1 MQGRTDL
8 ALEAAEQPVRLKS
21 LTNEDIE
28 RERVERGSAVLTRI
42 RILSERGEKS
52 LGKPR
57 GTYITVEI
65 PALTDHESELEE
77 TARLIGEQIAALL
90 PRKGT
95 VLVVGLGNEAITPD
109 ALGPQAAKMVLATR
123 HIRGEFARTAGL
135 EDLRPTAVMAPG
147 VLGNTGVESGE
158 MAEGVIAV
166 INPAAVVA
174 IDALAAQSLSRLGCT
189 VQLSDTGI
197 APGSG
202 VGNNRRALNR
212 ETLGIPVVAVGVPTV
227 VDAVTLAEELTGR
240 EEAAG
245 EVTPRGAGMMVT
257 PREVDLM
264 IRRASRLVAMS
275 VNAALQPAYSPLEL
289 TGAAQ

>member
-8 ALEAAEQPVRLKS
+8 ALEAADQPVRLKS

-95 VLVVGLGNEAITPD
+95 VLVVGLGNESITPD

-289 TGAAQ
+289 TAAAQ